1 MDHGLSQPR
10 RLGLASATAAVAG
23 EAIAVGIFLTPAG
36 MARSLGSPFWLLVAW
51 LVMAAMAMA
60 GALCFGELAGRHPR
74 AGGQYVFLREAF
86 GGRAAF
92 LFGWMSLLVL
102 DPGLTA
108 ALAVGFGSYAGYVFG
123 WSALA
128 TKIAAVSAVVTFCV
142 INILSVRLGAGLL
155 RWLTWLK
162 IGVLAA
168 LPVWAVATQAGD
180 WSHFEPF
187 VAQRPGSLPLAPAIA
202 GAMIGAFF
210 SFGGWWDMSKIAGEV
225 RNPGRTMPRA
235 MVLGVMLVTVVYIVV
250 SAAFVYLVPMDAV
263 ESDET
268 FVAQAGEVLF
278 GAAGGIT
285 LAAIVAAC
293 VLGSLAAFMM
303 TAPRVYLAMARDG
316 LFVERVARLHP
327 RFDTPV
333 AAIVIQGTL
342 AAILVAVGTFMQI
355 VSYFLFAAVAF
366 LGLTV
371 AGLFRLRRR
380 NPDDPTVVLTPG
392 YPWTPIGFIVL
403 VVAVLA
409 LVAFGNPLQSLLGMA
424 VVLLGI
430 PVHAFV
436 TRSGGGERRREEG
449 EG

>member
-1 MDHGLSQPR
+1 MAHGSTHRP
-10 RLGLASATAAVAG
+10 LGLASATAAVAG

-36 MARSLGSPFWLLVAW
+36 MARSLGSPFWLLVSW

-60 GALCFGELAGRHPR
+60 GALCFGELAGRLPR

-86 GGRAAF
+86 GSRAAF

-128 TKIAAVSAVVTFCV
+128 TKIAAAAVIAALCA
-142 INILSVRLGAGLL
+142 INVLSVRLGAGFL

-162 IGVLAA
+162 LGVLAA
-168 LPVWAVATQAGD
+168 LPVWALAFQAGD
-180 WSHFEPF
+180 WSNFEPF
-187 VAQRPGSLPLAPAIA
+187 VAQRPGSLPLAPALA

-210 SFGGWWDMSKIAGEV
+210 SFGGWWDMTKIAGEV

-235 MVLGVMLVTVVYIVV
+235 MLLGVALVTVVYILV
-250 SAAFVYLVPMDAV
+250 SAVFVYLVPMDAV
-263 ESDET
+263 QSDET

-278 GAAGGIT
+278 GAAGGVA

-293 VLGSLAAFMM
+293 VLGSLAAFVM

-316 LFVERVARLHP
+316 LFIERVARLHP

-333 AAIVIQGTL
+333 AAIIIQGVL

-371 AGLFRLRRR
+371 AGLFRLRRQA
-380 NPDDPTVVLTPG
+380 PDDPTTILTPG
-392 YPWTPIGFIVL
+392 YPWTPTVFIIL

-409 LVAFGNPLQSLLGMA
+409 LVAFGNPLQAALGTA
-424 VVLLGI
+424 VVLLGV
-430 PVHAFV
+430 PVHAV
-436 TRSGGGERRREEG
+436 IMRRG
-449 EG
+449 KGKATP